1 MRRFA
6 KSDKVA
12 DLLRHGISNAFLREV
27 EDERL
32 RWISVTEVS
41 VNRDLSVAK
50 VFYTVVSPNLDRKGA
65 EAALEEN
72 RKALKGYLAGNLRLR
87 QLPELR
93 FQYDETADSAQ
104 RIEELLRSL
113 KPGERGETP

>member
-12 DLLRHGISNAFLREV
+12 DLLRHGISNALLKEV

-32 RWISVTEVS
+32 RWISVTEVG
-41 VNRDLSVAK
+41 VNKDLSVAR
-50 VFYTVVSPNLDRKGA
+50 VFFTVVSPHLDREGA
-65 EAALEEN
+65 ERALEEN
-72 RKALKGYLAGNLRLR
+72 LKALKGYLASHLRLR

-104 RIEELLRSL
+104 RIEDLLRSL
-113 KPGERGETP
+113 KPKEEGEAP